1 MEKLFRPEEEEEEE
15 EEEHLTEG
23 VNPEAEASATSDYES
38 ESEWESE
45 PEPDSGSDSDEE
57 AELEQYYKEL
67 EETEGYGISRR
78 FNARMREG
86 IAPLDL
92 TDGDLIHLEYLPKC
106 VDHAIS
112 LYNQHEDCAA
122 RIEFVDFL
130 QVTYALRG
138 GFLYFITFKA
148 KDASGQEKTYQTQVL
163 YQPWEE
169 DPEIKM
175 LVYEFREKPENGKQV
190 KQYNLLPSEDRLRI
204 MMTGA
209 AA

>member
-1 MEKLFRPEEEEEEE
+1 MIATEEVQLPLLMEKLLRRPSEEEEP
-15 EEEHLTEG
+15 LTEG
-23 VNPEAEASATSDYES
+23 VNSEAKAAAPSES
-38 ESEWESE
+38 ESESG
-45 PEPDSGSDSDEE
+45 SGSDSDEE
-57 AELEQYYKEL
+57 AELEQYYQEL

-78 FNARMREG
+78 FNARIRGG

-92 TDGDLIHLEYLPKC
+92 TDEDLIHLEYLPKC
-106 VDHAIS
+106 VEHAIS

-175 LVYEFREKPENGKQV
+175 LAYQFREKPEKGKQV
-190 KQYNLLPSEDRLRI
+190 KEYDLLPSEERLRK
-204 MMTGA
+204 MMCGA
-209 AA
+209 